1 MAVTELQTQ
10 ARDLD
15 AEIAA
20 LGPKPGDDIQIT
32 GHAVIARLYGT
43 LRLHEL
49 VPDRLAMR
57 IAQGVGWLRWYWPPA
72 RRRAIARLSLTV
84 AGTPRE
90 GEERKLARKELSI
103 QAMRTELNWR
113 ERLGER
119 ARVEGLEHLERVR
132 ASGRPLLITAAHIG
146 GGQTNVIST
155 RGFPFATPAGAW
167 LDPDATIE
175 RRGYPAYFA
184 RLSVLWAVERGV
196 RYVYMGGA
204 YPLLRRLLERGETCL
219 IMSDVPGSMRTR
231 MAGKPARVASGP
243 AMLAH
248 ETGALVVPVL
258 GTIQVDGP
266 HVQVLEP
273 IDPRTLSGPQEMV
286 DRLAAIFGEHMVRHP
301 EQIEPAGFMKGV
313 FAEDDQRYPY
323 ELWQP
328 PALRTQAKQAA
339 LRAIGRARQQLAG

>member
-1 MAVTELQTQ
+1 MAVAELQAQ

-15 AEIAA
+15 AEIDA
-20 LGPKPGDDIQIT
+20 LGPKPGDDVHVS
-32 GHAVIARLYGT
+32 GHAVIARLYAN
-43 LRLHEL
+43 LRLHDL

-57 IAQGVGWLRWYWPPA
+57 IAQAVGWLRWYWPPA

-113 ERLGER
+113 GRLGDR
-119 ARVEGLEHLERVR
+119 APVEGLEHLERVR
-132 ASGRPLLITAAHIG
+132 ASGRPLLITGVHVG
-146 GGQTNVIST
+146 GGLTNVISQ
-155 RGFPFATPAGAW
+155 RGFPFVTPAGAW
-167 LDPDATIE
+167 LDPNAKIE
-175 RRGYPAYFA
+175 RRGYGAYYA

-196 RYVYMGGA
+196 RFVYMGGA
-204 YPLLRRLLERGETCL
+204 YPVLRRLLERGETCWV
-219 IMSDVPGSMRTR
+219 MSDVPGSMRTR

-248 ETGALVVPVL
+248 DTGAVVVPVV
-258 GTIQVDGP
+258 GTIHVDGP

-286 DRLAAIFGEHMVRHP
+286 DRLAAIFGEQMVRHP
-301 EQIEPAGFMKGV
+301 EQVEPAGFMKDV
-313 FAEDDQRYPY
+313 FAEDGQQYPY

-328 PALRTQAKQAA
+328 PALRTRAKQAA
-339 LRAIGRARQQLAG
+339 LRAIGRPRQQLGA